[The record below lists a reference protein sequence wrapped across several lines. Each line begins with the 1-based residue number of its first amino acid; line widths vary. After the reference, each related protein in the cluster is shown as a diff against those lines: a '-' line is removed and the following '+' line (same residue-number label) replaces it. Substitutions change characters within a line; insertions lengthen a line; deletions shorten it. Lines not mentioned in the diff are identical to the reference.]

1 MEKNTLTRSLMAGSI
16 VLVLVLQGFWLKS
29 SYRDA
34 REAFEQK
41 TEFLFR
47 ATVMHLQDSLIR
59 ENIELV
65 PDDSLGTF
73 SGKEFSDSI
82 PSLVISR
89 SALNSAP
96 DSSRIAIMI
105 PPEERKID
113 AVFSELREERV
124 TRYFVLREA
133 DSLRVGD
140 VRREYRQAL
149 AKAGVLVPFQVIK
162 VPFDTAT
169 GHRIPRF
176 PALKGKF
183 SRDGMR
189 MFFLEEPKTGTAV
202 VKAGHPAADSPAG
215 VSAGHPAIAAAR
227 SRSLRRELP
236 GGEKGLT
243 PFPEDGDILAAGD
256 AFHAGDTF
264 HAGKVFRDGHV
275 FIPQTGIL
283 SVQFDKAGYRWILLR
298 ELTPQLLFS
307 VVMVL
312 FIGISFYFM
321 YRSLRMQQRLMLL
334 KNDFVGNMTHELKT
348 PVATASVAI
357 EALRNFKMLKDPE
370 RTREYLEIAQNELN
384 RLTLLTDNILKAAA
398 FESKGIDLR
407 VETIELKEL
416 IGQVLA
422 SMKLVF
428 EKKQAEVSFHT
439 EGEDFRAEGGKAHI
453 VNVFYNL
460 LDNAL
465 KYSPGNPRIIVRL
478 KSLKDGI
485 LLNIRD
491 NGIGIPQEFHEK
503 VFEKFFRVPS
513 GDVHNIKGHG
523 LGLNYVAGVVKSH
536 GGTIRLDSQPGS
548 GSTFILYLPRRYE
561 KN

>member
-29 SYRDA
+29 SYRDTK
-34 REAFEQK
+34 EAFEQK
-41 TEFLFR
+41 TGFLFR
-47 ATVMHLQDSLIR
+47 ATVMQLQDSLIR
-59 ENIELV
+59 ANMELV

-73 SGKEFSDSI
+73 AGKGFSDSI

-89 SALNSAP
+89 SVLNSAA
-96 DSSRIAIMI
+96 DSSRIAVMT
-105 PPEERKID
+105 PPKERKVD
-113 AVFSELREERV
+113 AVFSELREEQV

-133 DSLRVGD
+133 DSLRLGTIK
-140 VRREYRQAL
+140 REYGQAL
-149 AKAGVLVPFQVIK
+149 AEAGISIPFHVLKA
-162 VPFDTAT
+162 PFDTAMN
-169 GHRIPRF
+169 RRVPRF
-176 PALKGKF
+176 PALKSKF
-183 SRDGMR
+183 SRDGGR
-189 MFFLEEPKTGTAV
+189 MFFFGGPETATAV
-202 VKAGHPAADSPAG
+202 IREDLPATPRSVVASATPGSSRQRMSGH
-215 VSAGHPAIAAAR
+215 
-227 SRSLRRELP
+227 E
-236 GGEKGLT
+236 GLT
-243 PFPEDGDILAAGD
+243 HFTEDGEED
-256 AFHAGDTF
+256 AFRAD
-264 HAGKVFRDGHV
+264 HV

-283 SVQFDKAGYRWILLR
+283 SVQFEKAGYRWLLLR

-307 VVMVL
+307 LVMVL

-334 KNDFVGNMTHELKT
+334 KNDFVSNMTHELKT

-370 RTREYLEIAQNELN
+370 RTREYLEIAQHELS
-384 RLTLLTDNILKAAA
+384 RLTLLTDNILKAAV
-398 FESKGIDLR
+398 FESKGIALR
-407 VETIELKEL
+407 VETIELKEI

-428 EKKQAEVSFHT
+428 EKKQAEVSFYT

-465 KYSPGNPRIIVRL
+465 KYSPENPKITVRL
-478 KSLKDGI
+478 KSLKEGI

-491 NGIGIPQEFHEK
+491 NGIGIPEEFHEK

-536 GGTIRLDSQPGS
+536 GGTIRLDSRPGS
-548 GSTFILYLPRRYE
+548 GSTFILYLPRCYE
-561 KN
+561 KNQGTLHRR